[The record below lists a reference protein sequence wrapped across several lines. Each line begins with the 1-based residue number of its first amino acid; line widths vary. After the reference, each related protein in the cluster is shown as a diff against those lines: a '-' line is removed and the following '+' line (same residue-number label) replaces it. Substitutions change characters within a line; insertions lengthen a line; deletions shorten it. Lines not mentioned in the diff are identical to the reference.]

1 MDANVTPGGAD
12 ALAEAL
18 REMLS
23 QYDWTDPAATVEAL
37 AEEFYQE
44 MGVMAPGKSVPI
56 GMDQPSDDERR
67 SRYGRWIRQRG
78 QRICNAAR
86 AALAAQRP
94 GPRDEPEEA
103 ASLRSDIAGLEA
115 ELMTLSRLAD
125 IAADDLARALYD
137 AEVESREDDGSV
149 EPDTAEAWD
158 ELPDEGDEASKAEW
172 RAHAARVIAALA
184 SLERAER
191 ANESSSGGVSRPDGA
206 ATPRADDE
214 GAGSQARPADALPDA
229 AAEIKRRWRAGHY
242 SESQPA
248 ERAIKT
254 LLEVLADTDARLAIL
269 ARTEGAA
276 TAGEPDQGAALRA
289 ERALMAKVASALWVP
304 IAEAVGDGG
313 SFEYDAVLELGLHA
327 GLLRVEPYDPK
338 GKHAN
343 VVPAVDMGEGDDL
356 YIETDLGKL
365 VRALAAETEPVAGD
379 ANNAAARTTD
389 AEAQG

>member
-214 GAGSQARPADALPDA
+214 GAGSQARPADAVLTA
-229 AAEIKRRWRAGHY
+229 WVR
-242 SESQPA
+242 
-248 ERAIKT
+248 ERARCQFS
-254 LLEVLADTDARLAIL
+254 RLGVGHEDCDCWACQAYRI
-269 ARTEGAA
+269 AGRTEGAA
-276 TAGEPDQGAALRA
+276 TAG
-289 ERALMAKVASALWVP
+289 SAPTRCSV
-304 IAEAVGDGG
+304 
-313 SFEYDAVLELGLHA
+313 SFAHPRHDSCPGLSVSDAQ
-327 GLLRVEPYDPK
+327 PF
-338 GKHAN
+338 
-343 VVPAVDMGEGDDL
+343 
-356 YIETDLGKL
+356 
-365 VRALAAETEPVAGD
+365 
-379 ANNAAARTTD
+379 ARTTD
-389 AEAQG
+389 AEGQGAGLHAVIARSLEWRQHRAAHIETCGPCRMEARAIERTRPDLAPEHCFIVQARDDAAVLAEALAAQPPEGRSPDASEGGA